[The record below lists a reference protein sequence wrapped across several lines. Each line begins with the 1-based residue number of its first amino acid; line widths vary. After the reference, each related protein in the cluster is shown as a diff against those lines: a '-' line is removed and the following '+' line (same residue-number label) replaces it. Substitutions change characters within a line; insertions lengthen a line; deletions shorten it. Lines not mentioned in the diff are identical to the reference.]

1 MLWISLALIAL
12 VALNW
17 VVYAPLGHFDF
28 VKWDDPQY
36 ITDNATVLAG
46 LTWHGVAWAFTSTH
60 GPYWHPLTWLSHML
74 DVQLFGLDAGGHHI
88 TNIVLHIATTLL
100 LFGLLRR
107 TTGALMRSAF
117 VAALFAVHPLHVES
131 VAWIAERKDVLS
143 ALFWM
148 LTLWAYGWYAA
159 RPGVRRYL
167 AVMLLFACGL
177 MAKPMVVTLPFALL
191 LVDVWPLGRLTRG
204 AIHRTAGWSRLVT
217 EKLPLI
223 ALAAA
228 VGAAT
233 FVLQRGQGALP
244 ALEAI
249 PLKLRVANALT
260 SYVAYIGLMF
270 WPAHL
275 AALYPYPRALPA
287 WWAIAGAA
295 LILAGIS
302 GVAIRTARRHPYVLV
317 GWLWYLGTLV
327 PVIGLI
333 QSGEQSMADRFVYI
347 PLVGLFVIVAWGI
360 PDLPDGIVRWPE
372 RRVALPV
379 AAAIAIVACAVVAR
393 RQVQYWADNL
403 TLWEHVVSATGPN
416 YRAQGNLA
424 MALQDAGRTGDAIA
438 HYSEALRINPR
449 FLDAYDNLGLALAS
463 EGRTDEAIA
472 LYAKTLGL
480 KPTDADAHN
489 NLGKLLAEQGKVGD
503 AVAHFSE
510 AVRLKPQFSE
520 AHNNLANALATEGK
534 LREAIDEYTEALRL
548 QPDFAD
554 AHNGLGG
561 ALVTQ
566 GRVAEA
572 VPRFEEAVR
581 LDPNFL
587 PARHNLA
594 AVLARQGKID
604 EAARQLEIA
613 LQIDPNDETAR
624 RGLAALKSRGGSKN

>member
-1 MLWISLALIAL
+1 MPWISLALI
-12 VALNW
+12 VIN
-17 VVYAPLGHFDF
+17 VGVYAPLGHFDF

-46 LTWHGVAWAFTSTH
+46 LTWHGVAWAFTTTH

-88 TNIVLHIATTLL
+88 TTIVLHIATTLL
-100 LFGLLRR
+100 LFGLLRKA
-107 TTGALMRSAF
+107 TGATRRSAF

-191 LVDVWPLGRLTRG
+191 LVDVWPLGRLGRLKRG
-204 AIHRTAGWSRLVT
+204 AIHRTAGWGRLAA

-249 PLKLRVANALT
+249 PLTLRVANALT

-275 AALYPYPRALPA
+275 AALYPYPRALPG
-287 WWAIAGAA
+287 WWTIAGA
-295 LILAGIS
+295 LLVLAGIS
-302 GVAIRTARRHPYVLV
+302 VTAIRTARRHPYGLV

-333 QSGEQSMADRFVYI
+333 QSGEQSMADRFVYV
-347 PLVGLFVIVAWGI
+347 PLVGLFVMVAWGI
-360 PDLPDGIVRWPE
+360 PDLLARWPG

-379 AAAIAIVACAVVAR
+379 AAAIAVGACAIAAR
-393 RQVQYWADNL
+393 RQVPYWADNL

-424 MALQDAGRTGDAIA
+424 MALQDAGRTSDAIA

-572 VPRFEEAVR
+572 VPHFEEAVR

-613 LQIDPNDETAR
+613 LRIDPNDETAR